1 MVDLLTIIAFVPTIL
16 LSSLRTDDDG
26 FDKLNYKY
34 TVGLLVLFAVLTASK
49 QFDDDRIECWNRA
62 NFIKAYVQYTNE
74 ICYISSTY
82 YVDRNQSIPQSI
94 QERRDNKLNY
104 YQWVPF
110 ILLLMAL
117 FFYLPRLIW
126 RTLSVRSGIDL
137 LDIVVAADDTKN
149 LKSFDD
155 RGNLIKYI
163 VDTIDMYVD
172 DARRQTDAEI
182 RQTSLFRKVFQL
194 ICCMTGKFLGN
205 YFITLYFFIKIW
217 YILNVVVQ
225 ICLLNVFLNT
235 NFLQFGYES
244 IKLFR
249 YGLNQPESKYF
260 PRETFCDFHVRE
272 PLRGGEPL
280 QRITVQCVLTV
291 NLFNQMSD
299 RDDFSELIGSARN
312 VTKCSSFYFNG
323 RIRYGTKGEKVEER
337 FLCMNAFRVYIC
349 SIKIPVKIE
358 SQFNILSIKLID
370 RTSDSHVIIETEEKQ
385 VHSLYSLHDKASI
398 QPFLLIL
405 IRNLHAVFPH
415 RLQAIVE
422 IRPENEYDKLL
433 RLSNEYYEDI
443 LNGIRPCGGF
453 SVRYECA
460 CDLYQSSCHKYVQNL
475 IDNVFA
481 HRVSREFTFREFES
495 LTQKDWL
502 PIIHALRHNEWF
514 TKLTIENTK
523 LSSENIDELC
533 TVTRLCET
541 IKDLRLVNC
550 GLTKDF
556 GTRFGHCLS
565 VTCVENLDLSNNTL
579 EDKGNDF
586 ISSKIYTSI
595 KNHAIQYLPIPIT
608 DIILMK
614 TTEKDR
620 MEKLQ
625 MLMNKLDTLCTR
637 NQEQKENIFSPDSLL
652 VIPPA
657 NLTREI
663 NQSWENQQQLIGDQT
678 SLEYILSCSN
688 RLNNKQEE
696 IQSILTRTTRIAKI
710 SSELYESYI
719 NEEEQLKNEWNDMC
733 KLFEQKLI
741 EKNDRLSRKF
751 YQLFKEQTTIN
762 YDDKLQEQIRT
773 FFSNSNENI
782 QHLLNKE
789 IPTRLT
795 TYTREC
801 YINVATCLQKRAY
814 DTTNDIAIDMHKQL
828 ETTIFQAAASSQ
840 QTSATDASQ
849 NTPSS
854 TLDRLVHRGA
864 NVVHRL
870 AHKHN
875 HAQPETVDETT
886 VVNRSLKKSDSSEYL
901 TEPTLKP
908 TKSIA
913 KDDRLLAA
921 TQSKTIT
928 SPAPTSPKPMTIP
941 GVGWRRSVLVNTNE
955 SESNSINADP
965 IYNNVPNAN
974 RLRKKEMSIEDEGDL
989 IEHDLLD
996 LVEQEQQKELQ
1007 RNNTPPPVPAKKRMA
1022 PTAPDNSLDIDIEPT
1037 TKLIH
1042 IGKDRPRRTNIKPPV
1057 KRGTNGGSHD
1067 SSSDGG
1073 LDNDDNS
1080 IGDNPPVSTNETS
1093 TTNLPNTS
1101 TTDPQTSEL
1110 PPKTVTKLFKPTL
1123 KSTKATNDEPSPPP
1137 VPVKTQQHLSARPSN
1152 AQQQTNAPLTA
1163 SKSVAA
1169 VTNNDISQI
1178 INSDTT
1184 HEPIHTKPLMS
1195 MSSYAGFTPSN
1206 RDEQKE
1212 TYNSSE
1218 NVSSPVPPVL
1228 TRSGKAAIGTRVLPA
1243 LDPNGE
1249 APPVRLRHYPL
1260 DKKVSL
1266 PVNLPPVE
1274 NTIESDTTPG
1284 AGDSNTSDDNE
1295 QYKRLSVKERARLL
1309 ATTNPTMLPMEK
1321 KPITPPNTTV
1331 TSPYTPRNNRRLIE
1345 QVNLFC

>member
-1 MVDLLTIIAFVPTIL
+1 
-16 LSSLRTDDDG
+16 
-26 FDKLNYKY
+26 
-34 TVGLLVLFAVLTASK
+34 
-49 QFDDDRIECWNRA
+49 
-62 NFIKAYVQYTNE
+62 
-74 ICYISSTY
+74 
-82 YVDRNQSIPQSI
+82 
-94 QERRDNKLNY
+94 
-104 YQWVPF
+104 
-110 ILLLMAL
+110 
-117 FFYLPRLIW
+117 
-126 RTLSVRSGIDL
+126 
-137 LDIVVAADDTKN
+137 
-149 LKSFDD
+149 
-155 RGNLIKYI
+155 
-163 VDTIDMYVD
+163 
-172 DARRQTDAEI
+172 
-182 RQTSLFRKVFQL
+182 
-194 ICCMTGKFLGN
+194 
-205 YFITLYFFIKIW
+205 
-217 YILNVVVQ
+217 
-225 ICLLNVFLNT
+225 
-235 NFLQFGYES
+235 
-244 IKLFR
+244 
-249 YGLNQPESKYF
+249 
-260 PRETFCDFHVRE
+260 
-272 PLRGGEPL
+272 
-280 QRITVQCVLTV
+280 
-291 NLFNQMSD
+291 
-299 RDDFSELIGSARN
+299 
-312 VTKCSSFYFNG
+312 
-323 RIRYGTKGEKVEER
+323 
-337 FLCMNAFRVYIC
+337 
-349 SIKIPVKIE
+349 
-358 SQFNILSIKLID
+358 
-370 RTSDSHVIIETEEKQ
+370 
-385 VHSLYSLHDKASI
+385 
-398 QPFLLIL
+398 
-405 IRNLHAVFPH
+405 
-415 RLQAIVE
+415 
-422 IRPENEYDKLL
+422 
-433 RLSNEYYEDI
+433 
-443 LNGIRPCGGF
+443 
-453 SVRYECA
+453 
-460 CDLYQSSCHKYVQNL
+460 
-475 IDNVFA
+475 
-481 HRVSREFTFREFES
+481 
-495 LTQKDWL
+495 
-502 PIIHALRHNEWF
+502 
-514 TKLTIENTK
+514 
-523 LSSENIDELC
+523 
-533 TVTRLCET
+533 
-541 IKDLRLVNC
+541 
-550 GLTKDF
+550 
-556 GTRFGHCLS
+556 
-565 VTCVENLDLSNNTL
+565 
-579 EDKGNDF
+579 
-586 ISSKIYTSI
+586 
-595 KNHAIQYLPIPIT
+595 NHAIQYLPIPIT

-840 QTSATDASQ
+840 QTSATDVSQ

-875 HAQPETVDETT
+875 YAQPETVDETT

-928 SPAPTSPKPMTIP
+928 PPAPTSPKPMTIP

-974 RLRKKEMSIEDEGDL
+974 RLKKKEMSIEDEGDL

-1080 IGDNPPVSTNETS
+1080 IGDNPPVSTNETL

-1163 SKSVAA
+1163 SKSVA

-1321 KPITPPNTTV
+1321 KPITPPNTTEPTLKPTKSIAKDDRLLAATQSKTITPPAP
-1331 TSPYTPRNNRRLIE
+1331 TSPKPMTIPGVGWRRSVLVNTNESESNSINADPIYNNVPNANRLRKKEMSIEDEGDLIEHDLLDLVEQEQQKELQRNNTPPPVPAKKRIAPTAPDNNLDIDIEPTTKLIHIGKDRPRRTNIKPPVKRGTNGGSHDSSSDGGLDNDDNSIGDNPSVSTNETSTTNLPNTSTSDPQTSELPPKTVTKLFKPALKSTKATNDEPSPPPVPVKTQQHLSARPSNAQQQTNAPLTASKSVAVTNNDISQIINSDTTHEPIHTKPLMSMSSYAGFTPSNRDE
-1345 QVNLFC
+1345 QKETHNSSENVSSPVPPVLTRSGKAAIGTRVLPALDPNGEAPPVRLRHYPLDKKVSLPVNLPPVENTIESEITPGAGDSNTSDDNEQYKRLSVKERARLLATTNPTMLPMEKKPITPPNTTAGITSYGIGCALPEYAGVYTRVSVYEAWIKCFLENNT